1 MRMMEMCLYDEVDKD
16 VMLDCFF
23 FYGEHLCYED
33 MQLQHMTIHEFK
45 SSVFS
50 CRKDH
55 VSIGL

>member
-1 MRMMEMCLYDEVDKD
+1 MCLYDEVKKRCY
-16 VMLDCFF
+16 VRLLLIL
-23 FYGEHLCYED
+23 YGEHLCYED